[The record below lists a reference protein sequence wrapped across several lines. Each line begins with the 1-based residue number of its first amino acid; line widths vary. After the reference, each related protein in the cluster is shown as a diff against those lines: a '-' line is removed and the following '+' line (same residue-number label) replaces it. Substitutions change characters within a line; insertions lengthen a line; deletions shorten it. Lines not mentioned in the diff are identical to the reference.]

1 MTATIA
7 LPKLFAIIL
16 LLAALGGAALLL
28 PWPGGPGA
36 PPPVAAQTTTD
47 YDADDD
53 GLIDINNLDQLNAIR
68 WDLDGNGYP
77 AAANTSSYL
86 AAFPNRDTD
95 ADSLMG
101 CPAGACTG
109 YELMQSLTFSTS
121 TGDPHTPWTP
131 IGADTNAGTQFRA
144 TFDGNGNTLTGMS
157 ITSGPQGTGLFGS
170 LGPGGVIRDLGMIN
184 ASVASNAGS
193 NRVGIL
199 AGYNRGSIMTSY
211 AQGGTSTA
219 GTWAGGLV
227 GNNSDGT
234 ITASYSTATIYMPP
248 GTSQAFVGGLA
259 GGFYGGRIT
268 ASYSAGN
275 FIGSPGPSGYDGG
288 IAGITW
294 YARSRMINSYCDA
307 TNGPNSCT
315 DLVTSGAQ
323 AGNLDATATS
333 TAALQAP
340 TGYEGIYA
348 NWNLDVTGDG
358 YEDDPWDFGTTSTYP
373 TLKHPSQR
381 TPAPAAYIDYDTDD
395 NGLIEVGSLAQ
406 LDAIRHDL
414 DGNGAPASTTAYE
427 AGFPTPIR
435 IAAGRMG
442 CPNGQCRGYELTASL
457 TFPASGMHSTW
468 TPIGVHGGASFSAVF
483 DGRGNTLTDLKI
495 DRSGGDTVH
504 AGLFRQVAGGGVIRN
519 LGLLNP
525 AVTST
530 MVQGGRTGAL
540 VGTLN
545 AGGRIETSYASGG
558 RIRTTGESTNS
569 GGLVGESVG
578 VIIASYATVEVA
590 ADTTEGSVYAGGLVG
605 YMSQATANITASY
618 AAGQVTGTNG
628 NASSELS
635 GLAGAVYT
643 NATVTAS
650 YCDNQV
656 STKSVCVGDT
666 GSGMFAAGTVEATP
680 TTTSALQAPTG
691 YTGIYADWNVDTDG
705 NFVIDYAWNF
715 GGSGDYPVLYTPAQ
729 REPLIPRIDYD
740 ANDNGL
746 IDIST
751 TAQLDAIRE
760 DANGNGDANTS
771 TYAAAF
777 PDRHTS
783 RTTRM
788 GCPGGA
794 CTGYELTADLTFGAT
809 STWAPFR
816 FNAVLEGN
824 GHTITGININVA
836 DGDAGMFGSFGANA
850 RIRDLGLIDFNVT
863 STRTGVSSNGILV
876 GYLPNAV
883 PITGVY
889 ALGGSISVS
898 TDVAGGNV
906 GGLVGFCRPGC
917 TLTASYSTAAVAIIG
932 GSEADRHAG
941 GLVGRCDGCAIVA
954 SYAAGLVTS
963 TASVTLTN
971 IGGLT
976 GSVSGAASVI
986 TDSYCDTQ
994 TTGQT
999 DCDGNPLSSATA
1011 TSTGYTTS
1019 QLQTPTNYTG
1029 IYASWNVDLDGDSSV
1044 DYPWDFGANNQYPR
1058 LLTPA
1063 QRLVVVPGNNDY
1075 DLNDNGLIDI
1085 SNRAQLDAIRH
1096 DLDGDGE
1103 PANPAGYGVAFPNR
1117 NTTSSEL
1124 MGCPAGTCTGYELTA
1139 DLTFASSSRWTPIVN
1154 FGTTLDGAGHTI
1166 TGVNINVGA
1175 TGGDAGLFGGMTAS
1189 ATVRDLGL
1197 IDFSVTSTRGSAG
1210 SNGILAGYVEGAAAI
1225 SRVSVQG
1232 GRLSVATDGVNTSAG
1247 GLVGYYA
1254 GSITASYSTAAV
1266 SLTAGTEVARHAGGL
1281 VGRCVGCAITASYA
1295 AGPVTSTVALNNIG
1309 GLTGSVTNNASAIT
1323 NSYCDTEGT
1332 GQSDCDGNVASGVAA
1347 SAAGHTTAQMQNP
1360 TGYTGI
1366 YRDWNL
1372 DPDGNGHPN
1381 YPWNFGGVTD
1391 YPMLNTPDQRDAAAP
1406 ALTDYDVN
1414 DNNLIDVSSIAQ
1426 LHAMRWDLDGDGD
1439 PDAAADALPYS
1450 TAFGGRTTSTPNR
1463 MGCPATCAG
1472 YELAAPLAFPA
1483 ATTSAY
1489 NPWTPIADFNT
1500 AFDGRGRTISGV
1512 NVNVTTAIDA
1522 GLFGSLAAA
1531 ATVQDLGLINVNVTS
1546 TSPGAQDSGTLAGQV
1561 AAGAVVTAVYADG
1574 GRVAVSTNQSD
1585 GGGLVGELYGE
1596 LRAVWSTAAVTAGG
1610 SPTNLYA
1617 GGLVGRR
1624 NGGTISASYAAGS
1637 VATTT
1642 GNATV
1647 GGLVAISV
1655 GSGGA
1660 INQSYC
1666 DTGAAGQ
1673 PVCIG
1678 VATGAAVAAP
1688 GYSAAQ
1694 LQTPTDYTGIYIHW
1708 GLDLDGDDAPDYPW
1722 DFGTSGDY
1730 PMLNTPAQRTT
1741 AAPAPMDYDVNNN
1754 GLIDISSLDQLYAM
1768 RYDLDGDGHPESGPA
1783 VYSTIFA
1790 GRDAATSTRMGCPA
1804 GACAGYELTA
1814 SLTFPA
1820 SAGAHNPW
1828 TPVGDD
1834 ANPFNTTFDG
1844 VGRTLTGMN
1853 VTGTIPRAGLFG
1865 TAGASSTIRDLG
1877 LINATV
1883 AAGGDAR
1890 SGVLVGQNAGLITA
1904 SYAQGGSVLAA
1915 ANDARAGGLV
1925 GSDEGGVIIA
1935 SYSTAAVSIA
1945 AGSPVVAVG
1954 GLVGALVGGQITAA
1968 YAAGPVTGT
1977 GATGTVIGGFA
1988 GLAWNASSTITD
2000 SYCDTTVTTRNMCI
2014 QSIAQDAVAGNLSAT
2029 ATGTAILQAPTGYAG
2044 PYLNWNVDLDDN
2056 GSPDYPWNFGTA
2068 SQYPTLNSPAQ
2079 RLALAPDPVD
2089 YDANDNNLIDIGS
2102 ILQLN
2107 AIRYDLDGDGDPARA
2122 NRGAYNTAFPGR
2134 VANESGRMGCPAAC
2148 VGYELTMSLTFPA
2161 ETSSEYNPWTPVD
2174 QYAAEFNGQGLTLTG
2189 LNLNQSA
2196 SGGLFGAIAAS
2207 GTIRDLGLINPTV
2220 TITGAGGENAGALAG
2235 FLSNGANIETSY
2247 VDGGSVTVAGGSA
2260 RAGGLVGQNNG
2271 RIQASYS
2278 TAAVS
2283 ATGAPTGLRL
2293 GGLVGFGLNGQI
2305 IASYAAGAV
2314 TPGSAT
2320 GQIGGLI
2327 GRSEGGNDTVTNG
2340 FCDTAITM
2348 QANCVGAAESGSIAT
2363 STAPGFNTAALQTPT
2378 GYTGIYLNWNLD
2390 LDGDLNLD
2398 YPWNFGSA
2406 SQHPTLYTPTQRA
2419 RQVPADKDYDDDDN
2433 NLIDIR
2439 TLDELNAMR
2448 WDTDGDGHPEA
2459 ANFGAYG
2466 MVFPGRTATATGRMG
2481 CPAGCTGYELRASLT
2496 FPTEGPYANWT
2507 GINNFATTFDG
2518 NGHTLTG
2525 LTVNSADYQ
2534 GGLFRHVFN
2543 GGHIKNLGIIEP
2555 NIRVTLPEVA
2565 GGLAATLHA
2574 GARIDASY
2582 VAGGRVVTADNGG
2595 NAGGLV
2601 GSNRG
2606 GIIRASYSTAAVAAE
2621 GARIEV
2627 SVGGLVGYND
2637 DGTIIASYAA
2647 GPVTGLPGTDN
2658 DYGGL
2663 VGWVPSGSSNIT
2675 LSYCDSEI
2683 SPQTGS
2689 NCIGY
2694 TSSNPGVVQAT
2705 ATSTQVLQS
2714 PTDYTGIYAG
2724 WNLDLSLPAD
2734 GVNDNPWQF
2743 ARGSY
2748 PRLAHQSRA
2757 QTDSPPPG
2765 GPRQAQPPQDTP
2777 YNPAADHPEVYENDR
2792 YEMSATCDV
2801 KRNADGLP
2809 ETSTITFN
2817 LGNYQG
2823 QVILHLAQ
2831 WNGQYFTSYESLG
2844 IDLPTFERDGQ
2855 MATVRVTTNPT
2866 QTRFLLDSISPTT
2879 NLVLGY
2885 ADCHTDDDTG
2895 VLVTPGTAA
2904 AAETPAETAETSTPA
2919 DAETPAE
2926 TAETSTPPTP
2936 KVYTN
2941 DRYEMTASCDVR
2953 NNAEGQPESSLI
2965 TFDLGRYEATVI
2977 LSISLWN
2984 GEYYASLESHSLP
2997 EPSLVR
3003 DGQMA
3008 TVLVTTNP
3016 AETRFLLDGTPNGL
3030 RTNLLLGYADCHTAG
3045 E

>member
-7 LPKLFAIIL
+7 LPRLIAIIL

-36 PPPVAAQTTTD
+36 PLPVAAQAVTD

-77 AAANTSSYL
+77 VAANTSSYL
-86 AAFPNRDTD
+86 AAFPDRDTD

-101 CPAGACTG
+101 CPAGRCTG
-109 YELMQSLTFSTS
+109 YELMADLTFSASTS
-121 TGDPHTPWTP
+121 DPHTPFTP
-131 IGADTNAGTQFRA
+131 IGSNGARYSTVFE
-144 TFDGNGNTLTGMS
+144 GNGHTLTNLTGA
-157 ITSGPQGTGLFGS
+157 PADQAGLFGALQTNGIIRNVGLINPEIIS
-170 LGPGGVIRDLGMIN
+170 GTTGSSGSAGALVGVVWEGGGRLGQVIGSYVSGGRVRAN
-184 ASVASNAGS
+184 ANG
-193 NRVGIL
+193 RQI
-199 AGYNRGSIMTSY
+199 
-211 AQGGTSTA
+211 
-219 GTWAGGLV
+219 GGLV
-227 GNNSDGT
+227 GENRGQ
-234 ITASYSTATIYMPP
+234 ITASYSTAAVGRANGNNLVM
-248 GTSQAFVGGLA
+248 GGLA
-259 GGFYGGRIT
+259 GVVTTSGRVNTSYAAGAVSTTGGTGHTIGGLFGRHHNSNADSLVNTYWDTT
-268 ASYSAGN
+268 ASTRNNYRGGGVSTLSLAGH
-275 FIGSPGPSGYDGG
+275 
-288 IAGITW
+288 T
-294 YARSRMINSYCDA
+294 
-307 TNGPNSCT
+307 TT
-315 DLVTSGAQ
+315 
-323 AGNLDATATS
+323 
-333 TAALQAP
+333 ALQFP
-340 TGYEGIYA
+340 TDYTGIYA
-348 NWNLDVTGDG
+348 EWNLDLTGDL
-358 YEDDPWDFGTTSTYP
+358 YPDDIWDFGTTTTYP
-373 TLKHPSQR
+373 TLKRPAQWA
-381 TPAPAAYIDYDTDD
+381 PAPAYIDYDTDD
-395 NGLIEVGSLAQ
+395 NGLIEVTSLAQ

-427 AGFPTPIR
+427 AGFPTPTR
-435 IAAGRMG
+435 VAAGRMG
-442 CPNGQCRGYELTASL
+442 CPDGQCRGYELTANL
-457 TFPASGMHSTW
+457 TFPASGDFANW
-468 TPIGVHGGASFSAVF
+468 EPIGVHGGASFSAVF
-483 DGRGNTLTDLKI
+483 DGRGNTLSDLKI
-495 DRSGGDTVH
+495 DRSGGDAVH
-504 AGLFRQVAGGGVIRN
+504 AGLFRQVNSGGIIRN

-530 MVQGGRTGAL
+530 PGTGINDDGGSTGAL
-540 VGTLN
+540 VGYVNTG
-545 AGGRIETSYASGG
+545 ARIETSYVQGG
-558 RIRTTGESTNS
+558 RIRATGQSS
-569 GGLVGESVG
+569 RVGGLAGTVVG
-578 VIIASYATVEVA
+578 VVIAGYATATIVPE
-590 ADTTEGSVYAGGLVG
+590 TLESSIYAGGLAGIV
-605 YMSQATANITASY
+605 SDATGNITASY
-618 AAGQVTGTNG
+618 AAGPIIGTPDSN
-628 NASSELS
+628 SFFT
-635 GLAGAVYT
+635 GLAGAVYSGGT
-643 NATVTAS
+643 ITDS

-656 STKSVCVGDT
+656 STRSACVGDT
-666 GSGMFAAGTVEATP
+666 GSGNTAAGTVEATP
-680 TTTSALQAPTG
+680 TNTAGLQAPTDYSGIYADWNVDVDGNFNPDYPWNFGTSSQYPTLNTPAQRDALRPPRVDYDVNDNGLIDVSSLTQLDAIRHDLDGDGAPTHIDYATAFPNRHTAAATRMGCPEGTCAGYELMSNLTFPASGDYSDWTPIGGDFSGVFDGNGRTLSDLKVNLSGGNAGLFRDLSGAIRDVGLINPAVTSTADGGGNGSAAGGLAGKVNAGGSITASYVQNGRIYATGQSAVVGGLAGEVRGVIRAGYSTAGAGSDTASTFVYLGGLVGWLADATANVTAAYAAGPVTGGTGSNSFSVGFVGAVTDSASITASYCDTQATGKSSCIGETNGPGTISLSAVATAALQTPTG
-691 YTGIYADWNVDTDG
+691 YTGIYANWNLDLDSD
-705 NFVIDYAWNF
+705 FELDHPWNF
-715 GGSGDYPVLYTPAQ
+715 GTTTTYPVLNTPAQ
-729 REPLIPRIDYD
+729 RAALKPPRVDYD

-746 IDIST
+746 IDISA
-751 TAQLDAIRE
+751 TAQLDAIRH
-760 DANGNGDANTS
+760 DANGDGVPDNAA
-771 TYAAAF
+771 YAAAF
-777 PDRHTS
+777 PDRHTAAA
-783 RTTRM
+783 TRM
-788 GCPGGA
+788 GCPDGA
-794 CTGYELTADLTFGAT
+794 CTGYELTADLAFGAT
-809 STWAPFR
+809 STWTPAY
-816 FNAVLEGN
+816 FNATLDGA
-824 GHTITGININVA
+824 GHTITGLNINDA
-836 DGDAGMFGSFGANA
+836 SGNAGMFGSFGANA
-850 RIRDLGLIDFNVT
+850 RIRDLGLINFNVT
-863 STRTGVSSNGILV
+863 STESGASSHGLLV

-889 ALGGSISVS
+889 AEGGRIAVS
-898 TDVAGGNV
+898 TDGPNGNV
-906 GGLVGFCRPGC
+906 GGLVGFCINC
-917 TLTASYSTAAVAIIG
+917 TLTASYSTAAVAITAG
-932 GSEADRHAG
+932 TRTDRHAG
-941 GLVGRCDGCAIVA
+941 GLVGRCQGCAIVA
-954 SYAAGLVTS
+954 SYAAGTVS
-963 TASVTLTN
+963 SVANISN

-976 GSVSGAASVI
+976 GSVVTDSSRL

-994 TTGQT
+994 GTGQS
-999 DCDGNPLSSATA
+999 DCDGNAIGSVTA
-1011 TSTGYTTS
+1011 AGYTTA
-1019 QLQTPTNYTG
+1019 QLRTPTGYTG
-1029 IYASWNVDLDGDSSV
+1029 IYEDWNLDLDGDDSP
-1044 DYPWDFGANNQYPR
+1044 DYPWHFGTSSQYPR
-1058 LLTPA
+1058 LFTPA

-1103 PANPAGYGVAFPNR
+1103 PADLGGYATAFPNR

-1124 MGCPAGTCTGYELTA
+1124 MGCPMGACTGYELTA
-1139 DLTFASSSRWTPIVN
+1139 DLTFATSSSWTPT
-1154 FGTTLDGAGHTI
+1154 GWLATTLDGNGHSI

-1189 ATVRDLGL
+1189 ATVRDLAL

-1210 SNGILAGYVEGAAAI
+1210 SNGILAGFVNAAAAI
-1225 SRVSVQG
+1225 SHVSVQG
-1232 GRLSVATDGVNTSAG
+1232 GRLSVATDGPNTSAG
-1247 GLVGYYA
+1247 GLVGYYV

-1266 SLTAGTEVARHAGGL
+1266 SITAGTEAGRHAGGL

-1295 AGPVTSTVALNNIG
+1295 AGPVTSTVALSNIG

-1323 NSYCDTEGT
+1323 DSYCDTEGT

-1381 YPWNFGGVTD
+1381 YPWNFGGITD

-1439 PDAAADALPYS
+1439 PDAAADALPYT

-1489 NPWTPIADFNT
+1489 NPWTPIAGFNT

-1531 ATVQDLGLINVNVTS
+1531 ATVQDLGLVNVNVTS

-1585 GGGLVGELYGE
+1585 GGGLVGELAGE

-1624 NGGTISASYAAGS
+1624 NGGTISASYAAGA

-1647 GGLVAISV
+1647 GGLVGISL

-1673 PVCIG
+1673 PNCIG

-1694 LQTPTDYTGIYIHW
+1694 LQTPTGYTGIYIHW

-1722 DFGTSGDY
+1722 DFGTSSDY

-1790 GRDAATSTRMGCPA
+1790 GRDAATSTRMGCPS
-1804 GACAGYELTA
+1804 GVCAGYELAA

-1925 GSDEGGVIIA
+1925 GSDDGGVIIA

-2148 VGYELTMSLTFPA
+2148 AGYELTMSLTFPA

-2247 VDGGSVTVAGGSA
+2247 VDGGSVTVSGGSA

-2305 IASYAAGAV
+2305 VASYAAGAV

-2340 FCDTAITM
+2340 FCDTAITT
-2348 QANCVGAAESGSIAT
+2348 QTVCVGAAESGSIAT
-2363 STAPGFNTAALQTPT
+2363 STAPGFNTAALQTPPATPASTST
-2378 GYTGIYLNWNLD
+2378 GTWIW
-2390 LDGDLNLD
+2390 
-2398 YPWNFGSA
+2398 
-2406 SQHPTLYTPTQRA
+2406 
-2419 RQVPADKDYDDDDN
+2419 
-2433 NLIDIR
+2433 
-2439 TLDELNAMR
+2439 
-2448 WDTDGDGHPEA
+2448 
-2459 ANFGAYG
+2459 
-2466 MVFPGRTATATGRMG
+2466 TAT
-2481 CPAGCTGYELRASLT
+2481 
-2496 FPTEGPYANWT
+2496 
-2507 GINNFATTFDG
+2507 
-2518 NGHTLTG
+2518 
-2525 LTVNSADYQ
+2525 
-2534 GGLFRHVFN
+2534 
-2543 GGHIKNLGIIEP
+2543 
-2555 NIRVTLPEVA
+2555 
-2565 GGLAATLHA
+2565 
-2574 GARIDASY
+2574 
-2582 VAGGRVVTADNGG
+2582 
-2595 NAGGLV
+2595 
-2601 GSNRG
+2601 
-2606 GIIRASYSTAAVAAE
+2606 
-2621 GARIEV
+2621 
-2627 SVGGLVGYND
+2627 
-2637 DGTIIASYAA
+2637 
-2647 GPVTGLPGTDN
+2647 
-2658 DYGGL
+2658 
-2663 VGWVPSGSSNIT
+2663 
-2675 LSYCDSEI
+2675 
-2683 SPQTGS
+2683 
-2689 NCIGY
+2689 
-2694 TSSNPGVVQAT
+2694 
-2705 ATSTQVLQS
+2705 
-2714 PTDYTGIYAG
+2714 
-2724 WNLDLSLPAD
+2724 
-2734 GVNDNPWQF
+2734 
-2743 ARGSY
+2743 
-2748 PRLAHQSRA
+2748 
-2757 QTDSPPPG
+2757 
-2765 GPRQAQPPQDTP
+2765 
-2777 YNPAADHPEVYENDR
+2777 
-2792 YEMSATCDV
+2792 
-2801 KRNADGLP
+2801 
-2809 ETSTITFN
+2809 
-2817 LGNYQG
+2817 
-2823 QVILHLAQ
+2823 
-2831 WNGQYFTSYESLG
+2831 
-2844 IDLPTFERDGQ
+2844 
-2855 MATVRVTTNPT
+2855 
-2866 QTRFLLDSISPTT
+2866 
-2879 NLVLGY
+2879 
-2885 ADCHTDDDTG
+2885 
-2895 VLVTPGTAA
+2895 
-2904 AAETPAETAETSTPA
+2904 
-2919 DAETPAE
+2919 
-2926 TAETSTPPTP
+2926 
-2936 KVYTN
+2936 
-2941 DRYEMTASCDVR
+2941 
-2953 NNAEGQPESSLI
+2953 
-2965 TFDLGRYEATVI
+2965 
-2977 LSISLWN
+2977 
-2984 GEYYASLESHSLP
+2984 
-2997 EPSLVR
+2997 
-3003 DGQMA
+3003 
-3008 TVLVTTNP
+3008 
-3016 AETRFLLDGTPNGL
+3016 
-3030 RTNLLLGYADCHTAG
+3030 
-3045 E
+3045 